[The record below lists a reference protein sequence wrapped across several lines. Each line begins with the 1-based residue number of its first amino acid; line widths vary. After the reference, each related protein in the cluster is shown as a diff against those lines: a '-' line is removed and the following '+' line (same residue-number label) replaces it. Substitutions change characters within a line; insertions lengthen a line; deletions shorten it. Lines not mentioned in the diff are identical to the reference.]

1 MEAQQG
7 KQVKKRFYRKRVGLF
22 NVINKIKLWPSRN
35 GVLHGI
41 RSIEVTG
48 KEAKITTHCHKEFY
62 HKNSRNSR
70 AGRWLRNKWFLK
82 PCSACRIPEWKLQKY
97 NSTSFQRHQGSSL
110 ASSTPEAKV
119 SAS

>member
-7 KQVKKRFYRKRVGLF
+7 KQVKKRFYRKRVELF

-41 RSIEVTG
+41 RSIEVFG
-48 KEAKITTHCHKEFY
+48 NEAKITTHCNREFY
-62 HKNSRNSR
+62 HKNSRKSR
-70 AGRWLRNKWFLK
+70 AGRWLRNKWFIK

-97 NSTSFQRHQGSSL
+97 SSTQFQRHQGESL
-110 ASSTPEAKV
+110 IE
-119 SAS
+119 SAPRHSKL